1 MKIRKNDILL
11 ILCLTLT
18 VLLIAFSSLAK
29 EGAINGISMCENI
42 VIPSLFPILIIF
54 DFICTSKISQP
65 VENFFAPFTEKIL
78 KLPGCTAGVI
88 LFGLTGGYPAGAL
101 LTNSLYENED
111 IDKETAERLLLFNVN
126 GGVGFIVNAVGC
138 TLLNSQ
144 RAGLI
149 LFSSATLSALLI
161 AAANGFYHKKNI
173 NSNRTTI
180 YTQSPAKALNES
192 ILKAINSVLNLSA
205 YIILFSAIL
214 NIFPINKNIMPF
226 FEITG
231 GLIENIKNQSLPL
244 TAFQLAFGGICIH
257 LQLLP
262 IIIKVKLNYL
272 KFLCF
277 RLIHGGMAYFICKL
291 LLLAFPVQEAVFSN
305 YSEITY
311 EISSINFT
319 FSVLMILGCI
329 VLIFQTKNKIA

>member
-1 MKIRKNDILL
+1 MKIRKNDILM
-11 ILCLTLT
+11 ILSLALT

-29 EGAINGISMCENI
+29 EGAINGISICENV

-54 DFICTSKISQP
+54 NFICASKISQP
-65 VENFFAPFTEKIL
+65 IEKFFTPFTEKVL

-111 IDKETAERLLLFNVN
+111 IDIESARRLLLFNIN
-126 GGVGFIVNAVGC
+126 GGVGFIINAMGC
-138 TLLNSQ
+138 TLLKNEK
-144 RAGLI
+144 AGLI
-149 LFSSATLSALLI
+149 LFASTTLSALLI
-161 AAANGFYHKKNI
+161 ATATGCFYKKSI
-173 NSNRTTI
+173 TSSYTTV
-180 YTQSPAKALNES
+180 YTQSPAKALNDS
-192 ILKAINSVLNLSA
+192 VLKAINSVLNLSA

-214 NIFPINKNIMPF
+214 NIFTINKNIIPF

-231 GLIENIKNQSLPL
+231 GLIQNIKNQSLPV

-262 IIIKVKLNYL
+262 IINNVKLNYL
-272 KFLCF
+272 KFLFF
-277 RLIHGGMAYFICKL
+277 RVIHGGAAYLICKL
-291 LLLAFPVQEAVFSN
+291 LLLTFPVQETVFSN
-305 YSEITY
+305 YAENIY
-311 EISSINFT
+311 EISSVNFT
-319 FSVLMILGCI
+319 FSALMILGCI